1 MSVRA
6 MSQPSPLDIVIAGG
20 GTAGWVAAA
29 TFARFLGNRAS
40 ITLVESEAIG
50 TVGVGEATIPQIHNL
65 IVGLGLDQA
74 DFLRRTN
81 GTFKLGIE
89 FADWVRSG
97 ESYIHSFGQTGRG
110 VGLIPFRQLWLRGR
124 ALGVAAEFGDYSF
137 NIAAARLGRMSK
149 NAGSNTIPEL
159 AYAYHFDASLFAR
172 MLRDYA
178 VERGVRRIEGMIVGV
193 EREPESGDI
202 TALALDA
209 ERRVGG
215 TLFVDCTGFRS
226 LLLGKTLEVPYLDWS
241 RWLPCDSALAVPCES
256 SEAVR
261 PYTQAM
267 ARPSGWQWR
276 IPLQHRTGNGHVYCS
291 RFMSDD
297 QAAALLLAN
306 LDGAPLADPLP
317 IKFTSGR
324 RETFWSHNC
333 VALGLAAGFMEPLES
348 TSIHL
353 VQSALGRLL
362 NVLPGDLLRS
372 ASARETF
379 NRLSAVEWARV
390 RDFIVLHYFANGR
403 EGDPFWEECRR
414 MEIPTTLAEKVELF
428 REAGLFMREEDEL
441 FLDDS
446 WGQVMIGQGIV
457 PASWSP
463 LADNVPGE
471 DIGPFLETLANS
483 YRLKA
488 LALPKHREF
497 VSAIVAQAAQPR
509 VGA

>member
-1 MSVRA
+1 

-40 ITLVESEAIG
+40 ITLVESDAIG

-65 IVGLGLDQA
+65 IIGLGLDQA
-74 DFLRRTN
+74 DFLRQTN

-124 ALGVAAEFGDYSF
+124 ALGVAADFGEYSF

-149 NAGSNTIPEL
+149 NAGSNTLPEL
-159 AYAYHFDASLFAR
+159 AYAYHFDASLFAK
-172 MLRDYA
+172 MLRNYA
-178 VERGVRRIEGMIVGV
+178 EERGVRRVEGMILDV
-193 EREPESGDI
+193 ERDPQSGDI
-202 TALALDA
+202 TALALEQ
-209 ERRVGG
+209 ERRIPG
-215 TLFVDCTGFRS
+215 TFFIDCSGFRS

-241 RWLPCDSALAVPCES
+241 QWLPCDSAFAVPCES
-256 SEAVR
+256 SDAFR

-297 QAAALLLAN
+297 EAAALLLDN
-306 LDGAPLADPLP
+306 LDGPPLGDPRP

-353 VQSALGRLL
+353 VQSAIGRLL
-362 NVLPGDLLRS
+362 NVLPGNLERV
-372 ASARETF
+372 ASARDTF
-379 NRLSAVEWARV
+379 NRLSAIEWARV

-403 EGDPFWEECRR
+403 EGDPFWDECRH
-414 MEIPTTLAEKVELF
+414 MQIPATLAEKIALF
-428 REAGLFMREEDEL
+428 RESGLFIREEDEL

-446 WGQVMIGQGIV
+446 WGQVMIGQNIM
-457 PASWSP
+457 PQSWSP

-471 DIGPFLETLANS
+471 DIGPFLESLANS
-483 YRLKA
+483 YRVKA
-488 LALPKHREF
+488 ATLPTHRDFVAAL
-497 VSAIVAQAAQPR
+497 VGQDTQTR